1 MAVTD
6 APTTT
11 LGMIGEHLREAR
23 QEVHDLKTF
32 VMGMEDRLTER
43 ISSVKGE
50 LGSRLDRIETMLEK
64 LISQNGQS

>member
-6 APTTT
+6 TPTTT

-32 VMGMEDRLTER
+32 VMGMEDMTDELALTIHASQLALEWE
-43 ISSVKGE
+43 IDPE
-50 LGSRLDRIETMLEK
+50 AAIDRFL
-64 LISQNGQS
+64 